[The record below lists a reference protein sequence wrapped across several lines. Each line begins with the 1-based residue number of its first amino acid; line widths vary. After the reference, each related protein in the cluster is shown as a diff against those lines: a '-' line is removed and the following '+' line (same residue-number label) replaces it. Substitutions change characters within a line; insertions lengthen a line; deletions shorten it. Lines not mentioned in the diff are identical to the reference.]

1 MAAHGQ
7 ALNHLFQRLPQ
18 AVLTEEV
25 RAVHINLQALFPTF
39 ATKFI
44 SNLIFLLYHSF
55 HVLVPCLAKK
65 IRFFSENDRFV
76 FLHQI
81 TLYCT
86 HVIIC
91 PDQKSTFQ
99 RLAAARFI
107 PTTTSY

>member
-65 IRFFSENDRFV
+65 NRIFFRE
-76 FLHQI
+76 
-81 TLYCT
+81 
-86 HVIIC
+86 
-91 PDQKSTFQ
+91 
-99 RLAAARFI
+99 
-107 PTTTSY
+107 